1 MSYLWGSM
9 ILIVIV
15 YGMCTGNITE
25 VTQAVIKS
33 SEEAVSL
40 CLGMAGITAFWNGL
54 MKIAEE
60 SGMVAGL
67 TRRIHPLLRFLFP
80 RLNLK
85 GMAMKY
91 IAVNMIANFLGLGMA
106 ATPAGLR
113 AMEELRKEEEG
124 RRRMGMPAQEEDTAS
139 NEMCNFLIVNISSLQ
154 LIPVTMIAYRSQYGS
169 ADPTAIVGSGI
180 LATAVST
187 GVAVIFCKAMDRR

>member
-9 ILIVIV
+9 ILIGII

-169 ADPTAIVGSGI
+169 ADPTAIVGAGI

-187 GVAVIFCKAMDRR
+187 GVAVIFCKAMHRR

>member
-9 ILIVIV
+9 ILIGII

>member
-9 ILIVIV
+9 ILIGIM

-80 RLNLK
+80 RLNSK

-113 AMEELRKEEEG
+113 AMEELRKE
-124 RRRMGMPAQEEDTAS
+124 
-139 NEMCNFLIVNISSLQ
+139 MCNFLIVNISSLQ

-169 ADPTAIVGSGI
+169 TDPTAIVGAGI

>member
-9 ILIVIV
+9 ILIGIV

-60 SGMVAGL
+60 SGWADQENSSFAEIFISEVKFEGNGNE
-67 TRRIHPLLRFLFP
+67 IHC
-80 RLNLK
+80 
-85 GMAMKY
+85 GEY
-91 IAVNMIANFLGLGMA
+91 
-106 ATPAGLR
+106 
-113 AMEELRKEEEG
+113 
-124 RRRMGMPAQEEDTAS
+124 
-139 NEMCNFLIVNISSLQ
+139 
-154 LIPVTMIAYRSQYGS
+154 
-169 ADPTAIVGSGI
+169 
-180 LATAVST
+180 
-187 GVAVIFCKAMDRR
+187 DR